1 MFMSNIKRKRT
12 FIIIEILIAF
22 SIVGIVLTGFF
33 SYFTYLTK
41 SQLATIHEA
50 RLDMKSEE
58 NFIDA
63 LFKLK
68 RAHLL
73 QPNKINPIELDKL
86 QIQVVEK
93 KRKTPI
99 DGSIVID
106 IAFKFYTPPK
116 FKKKKSKLIATYPLL
131 VIQKPI

>member
-1 MFMSNIKRKRT
+1 MSNIKRKRA
-12 FIIIEILIAF
+12 FLIIEILIAF

-50 RLDMKSEE
+50 RLDMSSEE
-58 NFIDA
+58 NFISA
-63 LFKLK
+63 LFTLDKK
-68 RAHLL
+68 DLL

-86 QIQVVEK
+86 QVEVVEK
-93 KRKTPI
+93 KRKTPA

-106 IAFKFYTPPK
+106 IAFKFYSPPQLK
-116 FKKKKSKLIATYPLL
+116 QKKPKLVATYPLL
-131 VIQKPI
+131 IIQKSV